1 MNRTAFA
8 TLAAASLLAGAPAFA
23 AEVTDQQAAAPDV
36 AGRAGATAVAD
47 VIVTANRSAQPIER
61 VGASVTVLTQAAIE
75 ARQTPVVAD
84 LLAQTPGV
92 SFTRNGGPGA
102 STSLRIRGAEG
113 HHTVVLI
120 DGVKLNDPASTQ
132 GGFNFGNLLIG
143 DTARIEVLRGA
154 QSTLWGSQAIGGVV
168 NIVTAEPT
176 EALQGSLDA
185 EAGARGTTYFR
196 GGVGGANDRLSWRLA
211 ASRYSTDGFSAFAK
225 GTEDDGY
232 SNTGLSGRLNVKIT
246 DAVSLD
252 LRSVWSDGRVDIDGF
267 GVDNRE
273 YSNTQELVTYA
284 GLNFDLLDG
293 RFRNR
298 IGYAATDTESLNINP
313 DNKLEQRTY
322 DATGENRRWEYQGVF
337 AVNDALS
344 TTFGLEHE
352 KSEMS
357 VRSASDWD
365 PNAPFYKG
373 TAELNSAY
381 AQVQWTAVPGL
392 TLTGG
397 LRYDDHENYGDQ
409 VLGQVAAAWALN
421 EGDTMLRA
429 SWGQGFRAP
438 GLYELY
444 SQYGN
449 LDLQPEEFDS
459 WEIGV
464 EQRLFDRA
472 VVSAT
477 YFNRQADNEIKYNG
491 CAEEVGKPNDPLC
504 VIGKYIDD
512 QGEERDLL
520 RFGYYRNLLKTEAQ
534 GVELVGRVDVTER
547 LNVSANYTWTDAK
560 SASGPTDGK
569 RLTRRPEHMA
579 NFAAD
584 YAFAFGLKAGVAVR
598 YVGETFNNDTNTAKV
613 DSYTLVDLRASYPIN
628 DTLEVYGRIENAFD
642 EDYQTV
648 LNYGAPG
655 RGVFGGVRVRF

>member
-8 TLAAASLLAGAPAFA
+8 TLAAASLLAAAPAFA
-23 AEVTDQQAAAPDV
+23 AEVLDQQAAAPDV
-36 AGRAGATAVAD
+36 AGRAGATAVED
-47 VIVTANRSAQPIER
+47 VVVTANRSAQPIER

-75 ARQTPVVAD
+75 ARQTPAVVE

-92 SFTRNGGPGA
+92 SFTRNGGVGT
-102 STSLRIRGAEG
+102 STGVNIRGAESQ
-113 HHTVVLI
+113 HTVVLI
-120 DGVKLNDPASTQ
+120 DGVKLNDPSSTQ
-132 GGFNFGNLLIG
+132 GGFNFGNLLVG

-196 GGVGGANDRLSWRLA
+196 GGIGGANERLSWRLA
-211 ASRYSTDGFSAFAK
+211 ASRYDTDGFSAFAK
-225 GTEDDGY
+225 RTEHDGY
-232 SNTGLSGRLNVKIT
+232 TNTGLSGRLNVKVT

-252 LRSVWSDGRVDIDGF
+252 LRSVWSSGRNDFDAFNG
-267 GVDNRE
+267 DSRE
-273 YSNTQELVTYA
+273 YGKTQELVAYA

-298 IGYAATDTESLNINP
+298 IGYAHTDTDRRNFNP
-313 DNKLEQRTY
+313 DNKVQTLTF
-322 DATGENRRWEYQGVF
+322 DAEGQNRRWEYQGAF
-337 AVNDALS
+337 AVTEALNA
-344 TTFGLEHE
+344 TFGLEHE
-352 KSEMS
+352 KSEMKT
-357 VRSASDWD
+357 RSPGDWN
-365 PNAPFYKG
+365 PNPAFG
-373 TAELNSAY
+373 RGEAELNSAY
-381 AQVQWTAVPGL
+381 GQLQWTVLDGL

-397 LRYDDHENYGDQ
+397 LRYDDHAQYGDNL
-409 VLGQVAAAWALN
+409 LGQVAAAWALN
-421 EGDTMLRA
+421 EGDTVVRA

-444 SQYGN
+444 SEYGN
-449 LDLQPEEFDS
+449 LNLQPEEFDS

-477 YFNRQADNEIKYNG
+477 YFNRQADNEIRYNG
-491 CAEEVGKPNDPLC
+491 CSTPSTDPLC
-504 VIGKYIDD
+504 TVNGV
-512 QGEERDLL
+512 GRW
-520 RFGYYRNLLKTEAQ
+520 GYYRNVQKTEAQ

-584 YAFAFGLKAGVAVR
+584 YAFAFGLKTGVAVR
-598 YVGETFNNDTNTAKV
+598 YVGETFNNDANTVKV

-642 EDYQTV
+642 EEYQTV

>member
-8 TLAAASLLAGAPAFA
+8 TLAAASLLAAAPAFA
-23 AEVTDQQAAAPDV
+23 AEVLDQQAAAPDV
-36 AGRAGATAVAD
+36 AGRAGATAVED
-47 VIVTANRSAQPIER
+47 VVVTANRSAQPIER
-61 VGASVTVLTQAAIE
+61 VGASVTVLTQAALE
-75 ARQTPVVAD
+75 ARQTPVVAE

-92 SFTRNGGPGA
+92 SFTRNGGPGT
-102 STSLRIRGAEG
+102 STGVNIRGAESQ
-113 HHTVVLI
+113 HTVVLI
-120 DGVKLNDPASTQ
+120 DGVKLNDPSSTQ
-132 GGFNFGNLLIG
+132 GGFNFGNLLVG

-185 EAGARGTTYFR
+185 EVGARGTTYFR
-196 GGVGGANDRLSWRLA
+196 GGVGGANERLSWRLA
-211 ASRYSTDGFSAFAK
+211 ASRYDTDGFSAFAK

-232 SNTGLSGRLNVKIT
+232 ANTGLSGRLNVKVT

-252 LRSVWSDGRVDIDGF
+252 LRSVWSSGRNDFDAFNG
-267 GVDNRE
+267 DSRE
-273 YSNTQELVTYA
+273 YGKTQELVAYA

-298 IGYAATDTESLNINP
+298 IGYAHTDTDRRNFNP
-313 DNKLEQRTY
+313 DNKVQTLTF
-322 DATGENRRWEYQGVF
+322 DAEGQNRRWEYQGAF
-337 AVNDALS
+337 AFTEALNA
-344 TTFGLEHE
+344 TFGLEHE
-352 KSEMS
+352 KSEMKT
-357 VRSASDWD
+357 RSPGDWN
-365 PNAPFYKG
+365 PNPAFG
-373 TAELNSAY
+373 RGEAELNSAY
-381 AQVQWTAVPGL
+381 GQVQWTVLDGL

-397 LRYDDHENYGDQ
+397 LRYDDHAQYGDNL
-409 VLGQVAAAWALN
+409 LGQVAAAWALN
-421 EGDTMLRA
+421 EGDTVVRA

-444 SQYGN
+444 SEYGN
-449 LDLQPEEFDS
+449 LNLQPEEFDS

-477 YFNRQADNEIKYNG
+477 YFNRQADNEIRYNG
-491 CAEEVGKPNDPLC
+491 CSTPSTDPLC
-504 VIGKYIDD
+504 TVNGA
-512 QGEERDLL
+512 GRW
-520 RFGYYRNLLKTEAQ
+520 GYYRNVQKTEAQ
-534 GVELVGRVDVTER
+534 GVELIGRVDVTER

-560 SASGPTDGK
+560 SASGATDGK

-584 YAFAFGLKAGVAVR
+584 YAFAFGLKTGVAVR
-598 YVGETFNNDTNTAKV
+598 YVGETFNNDTNTVKV
-613 DSYTLVDLRASYPIN
+613 DAYTLVDLRASYPIN
-628 DTLEVYGRIENAFD
+628 DALEVYGRIENAFD

>member
-8 TLAAASLLAGAPAFA
+8 ALAAASLLAPLGVFAPAFA
-23 AEVTDQQAAAPDV
+23 AETDQQAAAPDV
-36 AGRAGATAVAD
+36 AGRAGATAVED
-47 VIVTANRSAQPIER
+47 VVVTANRSAQPIER

-75 ARQTPVVAD
+75 ARQTPAVVE

-92 SFTRNGGPGA
+92 SFTRNGGVG
-102 STSLRIRGAEG
+102 TTTGVNIRGAESQ
-113 HHTVVLI
+113 HTVVLI
-120 DGVKLNDPASTQ
+120 DGVKLNDPSSTQ
-132 GGFNFGNLLIG
+132 GGFNFGNLLVG

-176 EALQGSLDA
+176 EALQGRLDA

-196 GGVGGANDRLSWRLA
+196 AGIGGAGERLSWRLA
-211 ASRYSTDGFSAFAK
+211 ASRYDTDGFSAFAK

-232 SNTGLSGRLNVKIT
+232 TNTGVSGRLNLKIT
-246 DAVSLD
+246 EAVSLD
-252 LRSVWSDGRVDIDGF
+252 LRSVWSSGRNDFDAFNG
-267 GVDNRE
+267 DSRE
-273 YSNTQELVTYA
+273 YGKTQELVAYA
-284 GLNFDLLDG
+284 GLNFDLLEG

-298 IGYAATDTESLNINP
+298 IGYAQTDTDRRNFNP
-313 DNKLEQRTY
+313 ANKVQTLTF
-322 DATGENRRWEYQGVF
+322 DAEGQNRRWEYQGAF
-337 AVNDALS
+337 AVTEALNA
-344 TTFGLEHE
+344 TFGVEHE
-352 KSEMS
+352 KSEMKT
-357 VRSASDWD
+357 RSPGDWN
-365 PNAPFYKG
+365 PNPAFG
-373 TAELNSAY
+373 RGEAELNSAY
-381 AQVQWTAVPGL
+381 GQIQWTVLQGL

-397 LRYDDHENYGDQ
+397 LRYDDHAQYGDNL
-409 VLGQVAAAWALN
+409 LGQVAAAWALN
-421 EGDTMLRA
+421 EGDTVVRA

-444 SQYGN
+444 SEYGN
-449 LDLQPEEFDS
+449 LNLQPEEFDS

-464 EQRLFDRA
+464 EQRLFGRA

-477 YFNRQADNEIKYNG
+477 YFNRQADNEIRYNG
-491 CAEEVGKPNDPLC
+491 CSTPSTDPLC
-504 VIGKYIDD
+504 TVNGV
-512 QGEERDLL
+512 GRW
-520 RFGYYRNLLKTEAQ
+520 GYYRNVQKTEAQ
-534 GVELVGRVDVTER
+534 GIELIGRVDVTER
-547 LNVSANYTWTDAK
+547 LNLSANYTWTDAK
-560 SASGPTDGK
+560 SASGATDGK

-584 YAFAFGLKAGVAVR
+584 YAFAFGLKTGVAVR
-598 YVGETFNNDTNTAKV
+598 YVGETFNNDTNTVKV
-613 DSYTLVDLRASYPIN
+613 DAYTLVDLRASYPIN

>member
-8 TLAAASLLAGAPAFA
+8 TLAAASLLAAAPAFA
-23 AEVTDQQAAAPDV
+23 AETVDQQAAAPDV
-36 AGRAGATAVAD
+36 AGRAGATAVED
-47 VIVTANRSAQPIER
+47 VVVTANRSAQPIER

-75 ARQTPVVAD
+75 ARQTPAVVE

-92 SFTRNGGPGA
+92 SFTRNGGVGT
-102 STSLRIRGAEG
+102 STGVNIRGAESQ
-113 HHTVVLI
+113 HTVVLI
-120 DGVKLNDPASTQ
+120 DGVKLNDPSSTQ
-132 GGFNFGNLLIG
+132 GGFNFGNLLVG

-196 GGVGGANDRLSWRLA
+196 GGVGGANERVSWRLA
-211 ASRYSTDGFSAFAK
+211 ASRYDTDGFSAFAK

-232 SNTGLSGRLNVKIT
+232 TNTGLSGRLNVKVT

-252 LRSVWSDGRVDIDGF
+252 LRSVWSSGRNDFDAFNG
-267 GVDNRE
+267 DSRE
-273 YSNTQELVTYA
+273 YGKTQELVAYA

-298 IGYAATDTESLNINP
+298 IGYAHTDTDRRNFNP
-313 DNKLEQRTY
+313 DNKVQTLTF
-322 DATGENRRWEYQGVF
+322 DAEGQNRRWEYQGAF
-337 AVNDALS
+337 AVTEALNA
-344 TTFGLEHE
+344 TFGLEHE
-352 KSEMS
+352 KSEMKT
-357 VRSASDWD
+357 RSPGDWN
-365 PNAPFYKG
+365 PNPAFG
-373 TAELNSAY
+373 RGEAELNSAY
-381 AQVQWTAVPGL
+381 GQVQWTVLDGL

-397 LRYDDHENYGDQ
+397 LRYDDHAQYGDNL
-409 VLGQVAAAWALN
+409 LGQVAAAWALN
-421 EGDTMLRA
+421 EGDTVVRA

-444 SQYGN
+444 SEYGN
-449 LDLQPEEFDS
+449 LNLQPEEFDS

-477 YFNRQADNEIKYNG
+477 YFNRQADNEIRYNG
-491 CAEEVGKPNDPLC
+491 CSTPSTDPLC
-504 VIGKYIDD
+504 TVNGA
-512 QGEERDLL
+512 GRW
-520 RFGYYRNLLKTEAQ
+520 GYYRNVQKTEAQ

-560 SASGPTDGK
+560 SASGATEGK

-584 YAFAFGLKAGVAVR
+584 YAFAFGLKTGVAVR
-598 YVGETFNNDTNTAKV
+598 YVGETFNNDANTVKV
-613 DSYTLVDLRASYPIN
+613 DAYTLVDLRASYPIN

>member
-8 TLAAASLLAGAPAFA
+8 TLAAASLLAAAPAFA
-23 AEVTDQQAAAPDV
+23 AEVLDQQAAAPDV
-36 AGRAGATAVAD
+36 AGRAGAIAVED
-47 VIVTANRSAQPIER
+47 VVVTANRSAQPIER

-75 ARQTPVVAD
+75 ARQTPAVVE

-92 SFTRNGGPGA
+92 SFTRNGGVGT
-102 STSLRIRGAEG
+102 STGVNIRGAESQ
-113 HHTVVLI
+113 HTVVLI
-120 DGVKLNDPASTQ
+120 DGVKLNDPSSTQ

-196 GGVGGANDRLSWRLA
+196 GGIGGANERLSWRLA
-211 ASRYSTDGFSAFAK
+211 ASRYDTDGFSAFAK

-232 SNTGLSGRLNVKIT
+232 TNTGLSGRLNVKVT

-252 LRSVWSDGRVDIDGF
+252 LRSVWSSGRNDFDAFNG
-267 GVDNRE
+267 DSRE
-273 YSNTQELVTYA
+273 YGKTQELVAYA

-298 IGYAATDTESLNINP
+298 IGYAHTDTDRRNFNP
-313 DNKLEQRTY
+313 DNKVQTLTF
-322 DATGENRRWEYQGVF
+322 DAEGQNRRWEYQGAF
-337 AVNDALS
+337 AVTEALNA
-344 TTFGLEHE
+344 TFGLEHE
-352 KSEMS
+352 KSEMKT
-357 VRSASDWD
+357 RSPGDWN
-365 PNAPFYKG
+365 PNPTFG
-373 TAELNSAY
+373 RGEAELNSAY
-381 AQVQWTAVPGL
+381 GQVQWTVLDGL

-397 LRYDDHENYGDQ
+397 LRYDDHAQYGDNL
-409 VLGQVAAAWALN
+409 LGQVAAAWALN
-421 EGDTMLRA
+421 EGDTVVRA

-444 SQYGN
+444 SEYGN
-449 LDLQPEEFDS
+449 LNLQPEEFDS

-477 YFNRQADNEIKYNG
+477 YFNRQADNEIRYNG
-491 CAEEVGKPNDPLC
+491 CSTTSTDPLC
-504 VIGKYIDD
+504 TVNGV
-512 QGEERDLL
+512 GRW
-520 RFGYYRNLLKTEAQ
+520 GYYRNVQKTEAQ

-560 SASGPTDGK
+560 SASGATDGK

-584 YAFAFGLKAGVAVR
+584 YAFAFGLKTGVAVR
-598 YVGETFNNDTNTAKV
+598 YVGETFNNDANTVKV

>member
-8 TLAAASLLAGAPAFA
+8 TLAAASLLTAAPAFA
-23 AEVTDQQAAAPDV
+23 AEITDQQAAAPDV

-75 ARQTPVVAD
+75 ARQTPAVAE

-92 SFTRNGGPGA
+92 SFTRNGGVGT
-102 STSLRIRGAEG
+102 STGVNIRGAESQ
-113 HHTVVLI
+113 HTVVLI
-120 DGVKLNDPASTQ
+120 DGVKLNDPSSTQ
-132 GGFNFGNLLIG
+132 GGFNFGNLLVG

-196 GGVGGANDRLSWRLA
+196 GGIGGANERLSWRLA
-211 ASRYSTDGFSAFAK
+211 ASRYDTDGFSAFAAGK
-225 GTEDDGY
+225 EDDGY
-232 SNTGLSGRLNVKIT
+232 TNTGLSGRLNLKVT

-252 LRSVWSDGRVDIDGF
+252 LRSVWSRGRNDFDAFNG
-267 GVDNRE
+267 DSRE
-273 YSNTQELVTYA
+273 YGKTQELVAYA

-298 IGYAATDTESLNINP
+298 IGYAHTDTDRRNFNP
-313 DNKLEQRTY
+313 DNTVQTLTF
-322 DATGENRRWEYQGVF
+322 DAEGQNRRWEYQGAF
-337 AVNDALS
+337 AFTEALNA
-344 TTFGLEHE
+344 TFGLEHE
-352 KSEMS
+352 KSEMKT
-357 VRSASDWD
+357 RSPGDWD
-365 PNAPFYKG
+365 PNPAFG
-373 TAELNSAY
+373 RGEAELNSAY
-381 AQVQWTAVPGL
+381 GQVQWTVLDGL

-397 LRYDDHENYGDQ
+397 LRYDDHAQYGDNL
-409 VLGQVAAAWALN
+409 LGQVAAAWALN
-421 EGDTMLRA
+421 DGDTVVRA

-444 SQYGN
+444 SEYGN
-449 LDLQPEEFDS
+449 LTLQPEEFDS
-459 WEIGV
+459 WEVGV

-477 YFNRQADNEIKYNG
+477 YFNRQADNEIRYNG
-491 CAEEVGKPNDPLC
+491 CSTPSTDPLC
-504 VIGKYIDD
+504 TVNGV
-512 QGEERDLL
+512 GRW
-520 RFGYYRNLLKTEAQ
+520 GYYRNVQKTEAQ

-560 SASGPTDGK
+560 SASGATDGK

-579 NFAAD
+579 NLAAD
-584 YAFAFGLKAGVAVR
+584 YDWAFGLKTGLAVR
-598 YVGETFNNDTNTAKV
+598 YVGETFNNDANTV
-613 DSYTLVDLRASYPIN
+613 VVGEYTLVDIRASYPIN
-628 DTLEVYGRIENAFD
+628 DNLEVYGRIENAFD

-655 RGVFGGVRVRF
+655 QGVFGGVRVRF

>member
-8 TLAAASLLAGAPAFA
+8 ALAAASLLAAAPAFA
-23 AEVTDQQAAAPDV
+23 IETVDQQAAAPDV
-36 AGRAGATAVAD
+36 AGRAGATAVED
-47 VIVTANRSAQPIER
+47 VVVTANRSAQPIER

-75 ARQTPVVAD
+75 ARQTPAVVE

-92 SFTRNGGPGA
+92 SFTRNGGVGT
-102 STSLRIRGAEG
+102 STGVNIRGAESQ
-113 HHTVVLI
+113 HTVVLI
-120 DGVKLNDPASTQ
+120 DGVKLNDPSSTQ

-196 GGVGGANDRLSWRLA
+196 GGVGGANERLSWRLA
-211 ASRYSTDGFSAFAK
+211 ASRYDTDGFSAFAK

-232 SNTGLSGRLNVKIT
+232 TNTGLSGRLNVKVT

-252 LRSVWSDGRVDIDGF
+252 LRSVWSSGRNDFDAFNG
-267 GVDNRE
+267 DSRE
-273 YSNTQELVTYA
+273 YGKTQELVAYA

-298 IGYAATDTESLNINP
+298 IGYAHTDTDRRNFNP
-313 DNKLEQRTY
+313 DNKVQALTF
-322 DATGENRRWEYQGVF
+322 DAEGQNRRWEYQGAF
-337 AVNDALS
+337 AFNEALNA
-344 TTFGLEHE
+344 TFGLEHE
-352 KSEMS
+352 KSEMKT
-357 VRSASDWD
+357 RSPGDWD
-365 PNAPFYKG
+365 PNPAFG
-373 TAELNSAY
+373 RGEAELNSAY
-381 AQVQWTAVPGL
+381 GQLQWTVLDGL

-397 LRYDDHENYGDQ
+397 LRYDDHAQYGDNL
-409 VLGQVAAAWALN
+409 LGQVAAAWALN
-421 EGDTMLRA
+421 EGDTVVRA

-444 SQYGN
+444 SEYGN
-449 LDLQPEEFDS
+449 LTLQPEEFDS

-477 YFNRQADNEIKYNG
+477 YFNRQADNEIRYNG
-491 CAEEVGKPNDPLC
+491 CSTPSTDPLC
-504 VIGKYIDD
+504 TVNGA
-512 QGEERDLL
+512 GRW
-520 RFGYYRNLLKTEAQ
+520 GYYRNVQKTEAQ

-560 SASGPTDGK
+560 SASGATDGK

-584 YAFAFGLKAGVAVR
+584 YAFAFGLKTGVAVR
-598 YVGETFNNDTNTAKV
+598 YVGETFNNDTNTVKV
-613 DSYTLVDLRASYPIN
+613 DAYTLVDLRASYPIN

-642 EDYQTV
+642 EEYQTV

>member
-8 TLAAASLLAGAPAFA
+8 TLAAASLLAAAPAFA

-61 VGASVTVLTQAAIE
+61 VGASVTVLTQTAIE
-75 ARQTPVVAD
+75 ARQTPAVAE

-92 SFTRNGGPGA
+92 SFTRNGGVGT
-102 STSLRIRGAEG
+102 STGVNIRGAESQ
-113 HHTVVLI
+113 HTVVLI
-120 DGVKLNDPASTQ
+120 DGVKLNDPSSTQ
-132 GGFNFGNLLIG
+132 GGFNFGNLLVG

-154 QSTLWGSQAIGGVV
+154 QSTLWGSQAIGGVI

-196 GGVGGANDRLSWRLA
+196 GGIGGANDRLSWRLA
-211 ASRYSTDGFSAFAK
+211 ASRYDTDGFSAFAK

-232 SNTGLSGRLNVKIT
+232 TNTGLSGRLNLKIT

-252 LRSVWSDGRVDIDGF
+252 LRSVWSSGQNDFDAFNGDS
-267 GVDNRE
+267 RE
-273 YSNTQELVTYA
+273 YGKTQELVAYA

-298 IGYAATDTESLNINP
+298 IGYAHTDTDRRNFNP
-313 DNKLEQRTY
+313 DNKVQTLTF
-322 DATGENRRWEYQGVF
+322 DAEGQNRRWEYQGAF
-337 AVNDALS
+337 AFTEALNA
-344 TTFGLEHE
+344 TFGLEHE
-352 KSEMS
+352 KSEMKT
-357 VRSASDWD
+357 RSPGDWN
-365 PNAPFYKG
+365 PNPAFG
-373 TAELNSAY
+373 RGEAELNSAY
-381 AQVQWTAVPGL
+381 GQVQWTVLDGL

-397 LRYDDHENYGDQ
+397 LRYDDHAQYGDNL
-409 VLGQVAAAWALN
+409 LGQVAAAWALN
-421 EGDTMLRA
+421 DGETVVRA

-444 SQYGN
+444 SEYGN
-449 LDLQPEEFDS
+449 LTLQPEEFDS
-459 WEIGV
+459 WEVGV

-477 YFNRQADNEIKYNG
+477 YFNRQADNEIRYNG
-491 CAEEVGKPNDPLC
+491 CSTPSTDPLC
-504 VIGKYIDD
+504 TVNGA
-512 QGEERDLL
+512 GRW
-520 RFGYYRNLLKTEAQ
+520 GYYRNVQKTEAQ
-534 GVELVGRVDVTER
+534 GVELIGRVDVTER
-547 LNVSANYTWTDAK
+547 LNLSANYTWTDAK
-560 SASGPTDGK
+560 SASGATDGK

-579 NFAAD
+579 NVAAD
-584 YAFAFGLKAGVAVR
+584 YAFAFGLKTGVAVR
-598 YVGETFNNDTNTAKV
+598 YVGETFNNDANTV
-613 DSYTLVDLRASYPIN
+613 VVGEYTLVDLRASYPIN
-628 DTLEVYGRIENAFD
+628 DNLEVYGRVENAFD

-648 LNYGAPG
+648 LNYGTAG

>member
-8 TLAAASLLAGAPAFA
+8 TLAAASLLAAAPAFA
-23 AEVTDQQAAAPDV
+23 AEVLDQQAAAPDV
-36 AGRAGATAVAD
+36 AGRAGATAVED
-47 VIVTANRSAQPIER
+47 VVVTANRSAQPIER
-61 VGASVTVLTQAAIE
+61 VGASVTVLTQAALE
-75 ARQTPVVAD
+75 ARQTPVVAE

-92 SFTRNGGPGA
+92 SFTRNGGPGT
-102 STSLRIRGAEG
+102 STGVNIRGAESQ
-113 HHTVVLI
+113 HTVVLI
-120 DGVKLNDPASTQ
+120 DGVKLNDPSSTQ
-132 GGFNFGNLLIG
+132 GGFNFGNLLVG

-196 GGVGGANDRLSWRLA
+196 GGVGGANERLSWRLA
-211 ASRYSTDGFSAFAK
+211 ASRYDTDGFSALAK

-232 SNTGLSGRLNVKIT
+232 ANTGLSGRLNVKVT

-252 LRSVWSDGRVDIDGF
+252 LRSVWSSGRNDFDAFNG
-267 GVDNRE
+267 DSRE
-273 YSNTQELVTYA
+273 YGKTQELVAYA

-298 IGYAATDTESLNINP
+298 IGYAHTDTDRRNFNP
-313 DNKLEQRTY
+313 DNKVQTLTF
-322 DATGENRRWEYQGVF
+322 DAEGQNRRWEYQGAF
-337 AVNDALS
+337 AFTEALNA
-344 TTFGLEHE
+344 TFGLEHE
-352 KSEMS
+352 KSEMKT
-357 VRSASDWD
+357 RSPGDWN
-365 PNAPFYKG
+365 PNPAFG
-373 TAELNSAY
+373 RGEAELNSAY
-381 AQVQWTAVPGL
+381 GQVQWTVLDGL

-397 LRYDDHENYGDQ
+397 LRYDDHAQYGDNL
-409 VLGQVAAAWALN
+409 LGQVAAAWALN
-421 EGDTMLRA
+421 EGDTVVRA

-444 SQYGN
+444 SEYGN
-449 LDLQPEEFDS
+449 LNLQPEEFDS

-477 YFNRQADNEIKYNG
+477 YFNRQADNEIRYNG
-491 CAEEVGKPNDPLC
+491 CSTPSTDPLC
-504 VIGKYIDD
+504 TVNGA
-512 QGEERDLL
+512 GRW
-520 RFGYYRNLLKTEAQ
+520 GYYRNVQKTEAQ
-534 GVELVGRVDVTER
+534 GVELIGRVDVTER

-560 SASGPTDGK
+560 SASGATDGK

-584 YAFAFGLKAGVAVR
+584 YAFAFGLKTGVAVR
-598 YVGETFNNDTNTAKV
+598 YVGETFNNDTNTVKV
-613 DSYTLVDLRASYPIN
+613 DANTLVDLRASYPIN

>member
-8 TLAAASLLAGAPAFA
+8 TLAAASLLAAVPAFA
-23 AEVTDQQAAAPDV
+23 AEVLDQQAAAPDV
-36 AGRAGATAVAD
+36 AGRAGATAVED
-47 VIVTANRSAQPIER
+47 VVVTANRSAQPIER

-75 ARQTPVVAD
+75 ARQTPAVVE

-92 SFTRNGGPGA
+92 SFTRNGGVGA
-102 STSLRIRGAEG
+102 STGVNIRGAESQ
-113 HHTVVLI
+113 HTVVLI
-120 DGVKLNDPASTQ
+120 DGVKLNDPSSTQ

-196 GGVGGANDRLSWRLA
+196 GGVGGANERLSWRLA
-211 ASRYSTDGFSAFAK
+211 ASRYDTDGFSAFAK

-232 SNTGLSGRLNVKIT
+232 TNTGLSGRLNVKVT

-252 LRSVWSDGRVDIDGF
+252 LRSVWSSGRNDFDAFNG
-267 GVDNRE
+267 DSRE
-273 YSNTQELVTYA
+273 YGKTQELVAYA

-298 IGYAATDTESLNINP
+298 IGYAHTDTDRRNFNP
-313 DNKLEQRTY
+313 DNKVQTLTF
-322 DATGENRRWEYQGVF
+322 DAEGQNRRWEYQGAF
-337 AVNDALS
+337 AFTEALNA
-344 TTFGLEHE
+344 TFGLEHE
-352 KSEMS
+352 KSEMKT
-357 VRSASDWD
+357 RSPGDWD
-365 PNAPFYKG
+365 PNPAFG
-373 TAELNSAY
+373 RGEAELNSAY
-381 AQVQWTAVPGL
+381 GQLQWTVLDGL

-397 LRYDDHENYGDQ
+397 LRYDDHAQYGDNL
-409 VLGQVAAAWALN
+409 LGQVAAAWALN
-421 EGDTMLRA
+421 EGDTVVRA

-444 SQYGN
+444 SEYGN
-449 LDLQPEEFDS
+449 LTLQPEEFDS

-477 YFNRQADNEIKYNG
+477 YFNRQADNEIRYNG
-491 CAEEVGKPNDPLC
+491 CSTPSTDPLC
-504 VIGKYIDD
+504 TVNGA
-512 QGEERDLL
+512 GRW
-520 RFGYYRNLLKTEAQ
+520 GYYRNVQKTEAQ

-547 LNVSANYTWTDAK
+547 LSVSANYTWTDAK
-560 SASGPTDGK
+560 SASGATDGK
-569 RLTRRPEHMA
+569 RLTRRPQHMA

-584 YAFAFGLKAGVAVR
+584 YAFAFGLKTGVAVR
-598 YVGETFNNDTNTAKV
+598 YVGETFNNDTNTVKV
-613 DSYTLVDLRASYPIN
+613 GAYTLVDLRASYPIN

-655 RGVFGGVRVRF
+655 QGVFGGVRVRF

>member
-8 TLAAASLLAGAPAFA
+8 TLAAASLLAAAPAFA
-23 AEVTDQQAAAPDV
+23 VETVDQQAAAPDV
-36 AGRAGATAVAD
+36 AGRAGATAVED
-47 VIVTANRSAQPIER
+47 VVVTANRSAQPIER

-75 ARQTPVVAD
+75 ARQTPAVVE

-92 SFTRNGGPGA
+92 SFTRNGGVGT
-102 STSLRIRGAEG
+102 STGVNIRGAESQ
-113 HHTVVLI
+113 HTVVLI
-120 DGVKLNDPASTQ
+120 DGVKLNDPSSTQ
-132 GGFNFGNLLIG
+132 GGFNFGNLLVG

-176 EALQGSLDA
+176 EVLQGSLDA

-196 GGVGGANDRLSWRLA
+196 GGVGGANERLSWRLA
-211 ASRYSTDGFSAFAK
+211 ASRYDTDGFSAFAK

-232 SNTGLSGRLNVKIT
+232 TNTGLSGRLNVKVT

-252 LRSVWSDGRVDIDGF
+252 LRSVWSSGRNDFDAFNG
-267 GVDNRE
+267 DSRE
-273 YSNTQELVTYA
+273 YGKTQELVAYA

-298 IGYAATDTESLNINP
+298 IGYAHTDTDRRNFNP
-313 DNKLEQRTY
+313 DNKVQTLTF
-322 DATGENRRWEYQGVF
+322 DAEGQNRRWEYQGAF
-337 AVNDALS
+337 AFTEALNA
-344 TTFGLEHE
+344 TFGLEHE
-352 KSEMS
+352 KSEMKT
-357 VRSASDWD
+357 RSPGDWN
-365 PNAPFYKG
+365 PNPAFG
-373 TAELNSAY
+373 RGEAELNSAY
-381 AQVQWTAVPGL
+381 GQVQWTVLDGL

-397 LRYDDHENYGDQ
+397 LRYDDHAQYGDNL
-409 VLGQVAAAWALN
+409 LGQVAAAWALN
-421 EGDTMLRA
+421 EGDTVVRA

-444 SQYGN
+444 SEYGN
-449 LDLQPEEFDS
+449 LNLQPEEFDS

-477 YFNRQADNEIKYNG
+477 YFNRQADNEIRYNG
-491 CAEEVGKPNDPLC
+491 CSTPSTDPLC
-504 VIGKYIDD
+504 TVNGA
-512 QGEERDLL
+512 GRW
-520 RFGYYRNLLKTEAQ
+520 GYYRNVQKTEAQ

-560 SASGPTDGK
+560 SASGATDGK

-584 YAFAFGLKAGVAVR
+584 YAFAFGLKTGVAVR
-598 YVGETFNNDTNTAKV
+598 YVGETFNNDTNTVKV
-613 DSYTLVDLRASYPIN
+613 DAYTLVDLRASYPIN
-628 DTLEVYGRIENAFD
+628 DTLEVYGRVENAFD

-655 RGVFGGVRVRF
+655 QGVFGGVRVRF

>member
-8 TLAAASLLAGAPAFA
+8 TLAAASLLAAAPAFA
-23 AEVTDQQAAAPDV
+23 VETVDQQAAAPDV
-36 AGRAGATAVAD
+36 AGRAGATAVED
-47 VIVTANRSAQPIER
+47 VVVTANRSAQPIER

-75 ARQTPVVAD
+75 ARQTPAVVE

-92 SFTRNGGPGA
+92 SFTRNGGVGT
-102 STSLRIRGAEG
+102 STGVNIRGAESQ
-113 HHTVVLI
+113 HTVVLI
-120 DGVKLNDPASTQ
+120 DGVKLNDPSSTQ

-196 GGVGGANDRLSWRLA
+196 GGIGGANERLSWRLA
-211 ASRYSTDGFSAFAK
+211 ASRYDTDGFSAFAK

-232 SNTGLSGRLNVKIT
+232 TNTGLSGRLNLKVT

-252 LRSVWSDGRVDIDGF
+252 LRSVWSSGRNDFDAFNG
-267 GVDNRE
+267 DSRE
-273 YSNTQELVTYA
+273 YGKTQELVAYA

-298 IGYAATDTESLNINP
+298 IGYAHTDTDRRNFNP
-313 DNKLEQRTY
+313 DNKVQTLTF
-322 DATGENRRWEYQGVF
+322 DAEGQNRRWEYQGAF
-337 AVNDALS
+337 AFTEALNA
-344 TTFGLEHE
+344 TFGLEHE
-352 KSEMS
+352 KSEMKT
-357 VRSASDWD
+357 RSPGDWN
-365 PNAPFYKG
+365 PNPAFG
-373 TAELNSAY
+373 RGEAELNSAY
-381 AQVQWTAVPGL
+381 GQVQWTVLDGL

-397 LRYDDHENYGDQ
+397 LRYDDHAQYGDNL
-409 VLGQVAAAWALN
+409 LGQVAAAWALN
-421 EGDTMLRA
+421 EGDTVVRA

-444 SQYGN
+444 SEYGN
-449 LDLQPEEFDS
+449 LNLQPEEFDS

-477 YFNRQADNEIKYNG
+477 YFNRQADNEIRYNG
-491 CAEEVGKPNDPLC
+491 CSTPSTDPLC
-504 VIGKYIDD
+504 TVNGA
-512 QGEERDLL
+512 GRW
-520 RFGYYRNLLKTEAQ
+520 GYYRNVQKTEAQ

-560 SASGPTDGK
+560 SASGATDGK

-584 YAFAFGLKAGVAVR
+584 YAFAFGLKTGVAVR
-598 YVGETFNNDTNTAKV
+598 YVGETFNNDTNTVKV
-613 DSYTLVDLRASYPIN
+613 DAYTLVDLRASYPIN

>member
-8 TLAAASLLAGAPAFA
+8 TLAAASLLAAAPAFA
-23 AEVTDQQAAAPDV
+23 VETVDQQAAAPDV
-36 AGRAGATAVAD
+36 AGRAGATAVED
-47 VIVTANRSAQPIER
+47 VVVTANRSAQPIER

-75 ARQTPVVAD
+75 ARQTPAVVE

-92 SFTRNGGPGA
+92 SFTRNGGVGT
-102 STSLRIRGAEG
+102 STGVNIRGAESQ
-113 HHTVVLI
+113 HTVVLI
-120 DGVKLNDPASTQ
+120 DGVKLNDPSSTQ
-132 GGFNFGNLLIG
+132 GGFNFGNLLVG

-185 EAGARGTTYFR
+185 EVGARGTTYFR
-196 GGVGGANDRLSWRLA
+196 GGVGGANERLSWRLA
-211 ASRYSTDGFSAFAK
+211 ASRYDTDGFSAFAK

-232 SNTGLSGRLNVKIT
+232 ANTGLSGRLNVKVT

-252 LRSVWSDGRVDIDGF
+252 LRSVWSSGRNDFDAFNG
-267 GVDNRE
+267 DSRE
-273 YSNTQELVTYA
+273 YGKTQELVAYA

-298 IGYAATDTESLNINP
+298 IGYAHTDTDRRNFNP
-313 DNKLEQRTY
+313 DNKVQTLTF
-322 DATGENRRWEYQGVF
+322 DAEGQNRRWEYQGAF
-337 AVNDALS
+337 AFTEALNA
-344 TTFGLEHE
+344 TFGLEHE
-352 KSEMS
+352 KSEMKT
-357 VRSASDWD
+357 RSPGDWN
-365 PNAPFYKG
+365 PNPAFG
-373 TAELNSAY
+373 RGEAELNSAY
-381 AQVQWTAVPGL
+381 GQVQWTVLDGL

-397 LRYDDHENYGDQ
+397 LRYDDHAQYGDNL
-409 VLGQVAAAWALN
+409 LGQVAAAWALN
-421 EGDTMLRA
+421 EGDTVVRA

-444 SQYGN
+444 SEYGN
-449 LDLQPEEFDS
+449 LNLQPEEFDS

-477 YFNRQADNEIKYNG
+477 YFNRQADNEIRYNG
-491 CAEEVGKPNDPLC
+491 CSTPSTDPLC
-504 VIGKYIDD
+504 TVDGA
-512 QGEERDLL
+512 GRW
-520 RFGYYRNLLKTEAQ
+520 GYYRNVQKTEAQ

-560 SASGPTDGK
+560 SASGATDGK

-584 YAFAFGLKAGVAVR
+584 YAFAFGLKTGVAVR
-598 YVGETFNNDTNTAKV
+598 YVGETFNNDTNTVKV
-613 DSYTLVDLRASYPIN
+613 DAYTLVDLRASYPIN

-648 LNYGAPG
+648 LNYGVPG

>member
-8 TLAAASLLAGAPAFA
+8 TLAAASLLAAAPAFA
-23 AEVTDQQAAAPDV
+23 VETVDQQAAAPDV
-36 AGRAGATAVAD
+36 AGRAGATAVED
-47 VIVTANRSAQPIER
+47 VVVTANRSAQPIER

-75 ARQTPVVAD
+75 ARQTPAVVE

-92 SFTRNGGPGA
+92 SFTRNGGVGT
-102 STSLRIRGAEG
+102 STGVNIRGAESQ
-113 HHTVVLI
+113 HTVVLI
-120 DGVKLNDPASTQ
+120 DGVKLNDPSSTK

-196 GGVGGANDRLSWRLA
+196 GGIGGANERLSWRLA
-211 ASRYSTDGFSAFAK
+211 ASRYDTDGFSAFAK

-232 SNTGLSGRLNVKIT
+232 TNTGLSGRLNLKVT

-252 LRSVWSDGRVDIDGF
+252 LRSVWSSGRNDFDAFNG
-267 GVDNRE
+267 DSRE
-273 YSNTQELVTYA
+273 YGKTQELVAYA

-298 IGYAATDTESLNINP
+298 IGYAHTDTDRRNFNP
-313 DNKLEQRTY
+313 DNKVQTLTF
-322 DATGENRRWEYQGVF
+322 DAEGQNRRWEYQGAF
-337 AVNDALS
+337 AFTEALNA
-344 TTFGLEHE
+344 TFGLEHE
-352 KSEMS
+352 KSEMKT
-357 VRSASDWD
+357 RSPGDWN
-365 PNAPFYKG
+365 PNPAFG
-373 TAELNSAY
+373 RGEAELNSAY
-381 AQVQWTAVPGL
+381 GQVQWTVLDGL

-397 LRYDDHENYGDQ
+397 LRYDDHAQYGDNL
-409 VLGQVAAAWALN
+409 LGQVAAAWALN
-421 EGDTMLRA
+421 EGDTVVRA

-444 SQYGN
+444 SEYGN
-449 LDLQPEEFDS
+449 LNLQPEEFDS

-477 YFNRQADNEIKYNG
+477 YFNRQADNEIRYNG
-491 CAEEVGKPNDPLC
+491 CSTPSTDPLC
-504 VIGKYIDD
+504 TVNGA
-512 QGEERDLL
+512 GRW
-520 RFGYYRNLLKTEAQ
+520 GYYRNVQKTEAQ

-560 SASGPTDGK
+560 SASGATDGK

-584 YAFAFGLKAGVAVR
+584 YAFAFGLKTGVAVR
-598 YVGETFNNDTNTAKV
+598 YVGETFNNDTNTVKV
-613 DSYTLVDLRASYPIN
+613 DAYTLVDLRASYPIN

>member
-8 TLAAASLLAGAPAFA
+8 TLAAASLLAAAPALA
-23 AEVTDQQAAAPDV
+23 TEITDQQAAAPDV

-75 ARQTPVVAD
+75 ARQTPAVAE

-92 SFTRNGGPGA
+92 SFTRNGGVGT
-102 STSLRIRGAEG
+102 STGVNIRGAESQ
-113 HHTVVLI
+113 HTVVLI
-120 DGVKLNDPASTQ
+120 DGVKLNDPSSTQ
-132 GGFNFGNLLIG
+132 GGFNFGNLLVG

-196 GGVGGANDRLSWRLA
+196 GGVGGANERLSWRLA
-211 ASRYSTDGFSAFAK
+211 ASRYDTDGFSAFAAGK
-225 GTEDDGY
+225 EDDGY
-232 SNTGLSGRLNVKIT
+232 TNTGLSGRLNVKVT

-252 LRSVWSDGRVDIDGF
+252 LRSVWSSGRNDFDAFNG
-267 GVDNRE
+267 DSRE
-273 YSNTQELVTYA
+273 YGKTQELVAYA

-298 IGYAATDTESLNINP
+298 IGYAHTDTDRRNFNP
-313 DNKLEQRTY
+313 DNTVQTLTF
-322 DATGENRRWEYQGVF
+322 DAEGQNRRWEYQGAF
-337 AVNDALS
+337 AFTEALNA
-344 TTFGLEHE
+344 TFGLEHE
-352 KSEMS
+352 KSEMKT
-357 VRSASDWD
+357 RSPGDWD
-365 PNAPFYKG
+365 PNPAFG
-373 TAELNSAY
+373 RGEAELNSAY
-381 AQVQWTAVPGL
+381 GQVQWTVLDGL

-397 LRYDDHENYGDQ
+397 LRYDDHAQYGDNL
-409 VLGQVAAAWALN
+409 LGQVAAAWALN
-421 EGDTMLRA
+421 EGDTVVRA

-444 SQYGN
+444 SEYGN
-449 LDLQPEEFDS
+449 LTLQPEEFDS

-464 EQRLFDRA
+464 EQRLFDRV

-477 YFNRQADNEIKYNG
+477 YFNRQADNEIRYNG
-491 CAEEVGKPNDPLC
+491 CSTPSTDPLC
-504 VIGKYIDD
+504 TVNGV
-512 QGEERDLL
+512 GRW
-520 RFGYYRNLLKTEAQ
+520 GYYRNVQKTEAQ

-560 SASGPTDGK
+560 SASGATDGK

-579 NFAAD
+579 NLAAD
-584 YAFAFGLKAGVAVR
+584 YDWAFGLKTGLAVR
-598 YVGETFNNDTNTAKV
+598 YVGETFNNDANTV
-613 DSYTLVDLRASYPIN
+613 VVGEYTLVDIRASYPIN
-628 DTLEVYGRIENAFD
+628 DNLEVYGRIENAFD

-655 RGVFGGVRVRF
+655 QGVFGGVRVRF

>member
-8 TLAAASLLAGAPAFA
+8 TLAAASLLAAAPAFA
-23 AEVTDQQAAAPDV
+23 IETVDQQAAAPDV
-36 AGRAGATAVAD
+36 AGRAGAIAVED
-47 VIVTANRSAQPIER
+47 VVVTANRSAQPIER

-75 ARQTPVVAD
+75 ARQTPAVVE

-92 SFTRNGGPGA
+92 SFTRNGGVGA
-102 STSLRIRGAEG
+102 STGVNIRGAESQ
-113 HHTVVLI
+113 HTVVLI
-120 DGVKLNDPASTQ
+120 DGVKLNDPSSTQ

-176 EALQGSLDA
+176 EVLQGSLDA

-196 GGVGGANDRLSWRLA
+196 GGVGGANERLSWRLA
-211 ASRYSTDGFSAFAK
+211 ASRYDTDGFSAFAE

-232 SNTGLSGRLNVKIT
+232 TNTGLSGRLNVKVT

-252 LRSVWSDGRVDIDGF
+252 LRSVWSSGRNDFDAFNG
-267 GVDNRE
+267 DSRE
-273 YSNTQELVTYA
+273 YGKTQELVAYA

-298 IGYAATDTESLNINP
+298 IGYAHTDTDRRNFNP
-313 DNKLEQRTY
+313 DNTVQTLTF
-322 DATGENRRWEYQGVF
+322 DAEGQNRRWEYQGAF
-337 AVNDALS
+337 AFTEALNA
-344 TTFGLEHE
+344 TFGLEHE
-352 KSEMS
+352 KSEMKT
-357 VRSASDWD
+357 RSPGDWD
-365 PNAPFYKG
+365 PNPAFG
-373 TAELNSAY
+373 RGEAELNSAY
-381 AQVQWTAVPGL
+381 GQLQWTVLDGL

-397 LRYDDHENYGDQ
+397 LRYDDHAQYGDNL
-409 VLGQVAAAWALN
+409 LGQVAAAWALN
-421 EGDTMLRA
+421 EGDTVVRA

-444 SQYGN
+444 SEYGN
-449 LDLQPEEFDS
+449 LTLQPEEFDS

-477 YFNRQADNEIKYNG
+477 YFNRQADNEIRYNG
-491 CAEEVGKPNDPLC
+491 CSTPSTDPLC
-504 VIGKYIDD
+504 TVNGA
-512 QGEERDLL
+512 GRW
-520 RFGYYRNLLKTEAQ
+520 GYYRNVQKTEAQ

-560 SASGPTDGK
+560 SASGTTDGK

-584 YAFAFGLKAGVAVR
+584 YAFAFGLKTGVAVR
-598 YVGETFNNDTNTAKV
+598 YVGETFNNDTNTVKV
-613 DSYTLVDLRASYPIN
+613 GAYTLVDLRASYPVN
-628 DTLEVYGRIENAFD
+628 DILEVYGRIENAFD

>member
-1 MNRTAFA
+1 MNRIAYA
-8 TLAAASLLAGAPAFA
+8 SLAAASLLAAFPAV

-36 AGRAGATAVAD
+36 AGRAGATALAD

-75 ARQTPVVAD
+75 ARQTPAVAE

-92 SFTRNGGPGA
+92 SFTRNGGVGTT
-102 STSLRIRGAEG
+102 TSLRIRGAEG

-132 GGFNFGNLLIG
+132 GGFNFGNLLVG

-176 EALQGSLDA
+176 KALQGSLDA

-196 GGVGGANDRLSWRLA
+196 GGIGGANDRLSWRLA
-211 ASRYSTDGFSAFAK
+211 ASRYNTDGFSAYAP

-232 SNTGLSGRLNVKIT
+232 SNTGLSGRLNLKIT

-252 LRSVWSDGRVDIDGF
+252 LRSVWSAGRVDIDGF

-273 YSNTQELVTYA
+273 YGNTDELVTYA

-298 IGYAATDTESLNINP
+298 IGYAATNTESLNINP
-313 DNKLEQRTY
+313 DNKLEKRTY

-337 AVNDALS
+337 AVSEDLS

-365 PNAPFYKG
+365 PNAPFHKG
-373 TAELNSAY
+373 EAELNSAY
-381 AQVQWTAVPGL
+381 AQVQWTAAPGL

-397 LRYDDHENYGDQ
+397 LRYDDHAQYGDNL
-409 VLGQVAAAWALN
+409 LGQVAAAWALN
-421 EGDTMLRA
+421 DGDTMVRA

-438 GLYELY
+438 GLFELY

-449 LDLQPEEFDS
+449 LTLQPEAFDS
-459 WEIGV
+459 WEVGV

-477 YFNRQADNEIKYNG
+477 YFNRQADNEIRYNY
-491 CAEEVGKPNDPLC
+491 CTPPTTDALC
-504 VIGKYIDD
+504 TVNGVDR
-512 QGEERDLL
+512 G
-520 RFGYYRNLLKTEAQ
+520 GYYKNVQKTEAQ
-534 GVELVGRVDVTER
+534 GVELIGRIDVTEG
-547 LNVSANYTWTDAK
+547 LNLSANYTWTDAK
-560 SASGPTDGK
+560 NASGKDIDGK
-569 RLTRRPEHMA
+569 RLTRRPEHMG
-579 NFAAD
+579 NLNVD
-584 YAFAFGLKAGVAVR
+584 YAFAFGLKTGVSVR
-598 YVGETFNNDTNTAKV
+598 YVGETFNDAENKVKV
-613 DSYTLVDLRASYPIN
+613 DPYTLVDLRASYPIN
-628 DTLEVYGRIENAFD
+628 DNLEVYGRVENAFD

-648 LNYGAPG
+648 LNYGTAG